1 MLSCT
6 CSIDHVPTPTDER
19 LRVGDVSPGAVPQV
33 AFPEEVA
40 IPGEGLTPDGV

>member
-6 CSIDHVPTPTDER
+6 CSINHVPTDER
-19 LRVGDVSPGAVPQV
+19 LPVGDDSPGAVPQV

-40 IPGEGLTPDGV
+40 IPGEGLTPDSV